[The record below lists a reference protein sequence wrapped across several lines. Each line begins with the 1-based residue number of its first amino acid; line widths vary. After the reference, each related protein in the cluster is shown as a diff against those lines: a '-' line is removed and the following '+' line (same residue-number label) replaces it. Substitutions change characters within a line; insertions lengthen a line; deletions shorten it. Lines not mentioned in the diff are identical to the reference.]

1 METTIFGPPG
11 TGKTTR
17 LINIVKDELD
27 RGTAPDKIAFMS
39 FSKKAAEEARE
50 RAAQSLGIDD
60 QQMIW
65 FRTLHSFA
73 FNVLGMNS
81 QKVLKGADYNKIGDL
96 LGLPMQ
102 STASLKSDEGI
113 LFSPGQ
119 ALGDQYHSIIQLARV
134 TGNSLED
141 QFNKQW
147 GNNRLHYQQLKLV
160 DQVITDYKKQTDKI
174 DFVDMIERFVV
185 RGECPLFDVL
195 IIDEA
200 QDLVPLQ
207 WRMVHEVIKP
217 NAKRV
222 YYAGDDDQC
231 IYSWMGVNV
240 SDFLNAS
247 EHKVVLDKSYRLPRQ
262 VYDLAD
268 SMVKGLDVRQQKVW
282 SPTDKTGS
290 VVWHHDILDVD
301 ITTGEWL
308 ILARTNNI
316 ANRIANMLKE
326 QGFLFWRDGGAGWS
340 VSSNVL
346 NGIEVWL
353 QLCKNQFVS
362 PKDLKILQKLL
373 HPSMITKS
381 GRRKLTNLDPEAVY
395 NLTDLQKLCGVTAT
409 VETPWYDA
417 LKVSENER
425 IYITSVRRRGES
437 ILSGK
442 PRIRISTIHKAKG
455 GEADNVL
462 LSLESSPVIK
472 RLGDSQEEIRTFYV
486 GMTRARKSLHIVDS
500 FSNYRFEL

>member
-1 METTIFGPPG
+1 
-11 TGKTTR
+11 
-17 LINIVKDELD
+17 
-27 RGTAPDKIAFMS
+27 
-39 FSKKAAEEARE
+39 
-50 RAAQSLGIDD
+50 
-60 QQMIW
+60 
-65 FRTLHSFA
+65 
-73 FNVLGMNS
+73 
-81 QKVLKGADYNKIGDL
+81 
-96 LGLPMQ
+96 
-102 STASLKSDEGI
+102 
-113 LFSPGQ
+113 
-119 ALGDQYHSIIQLARV
+119 
-134 TGNSLED
+134 
-141 QFNKQW
+141 
-147 GNNRLHYQQLKLV
+147 
-160 DQVITDYKKQTDKI
+160 
-174 DFVDMIERFVV
+174 MIERFVV

-268 SMVKGLDVRQQKVW
+268 SMVKGLDMRQQKVW

-486 GMTRARKSLHIVDS
+486 GMTRARESLHIVDS

>member
-17 LINIVKDELD
+17 LINIVRDELD
-27 RGTAPDKIAFMS
+27 RGTAPDRIAFMS

-81 QKVLKGADYNKIGDL
+81 QNVLKGHDYNKIGDL

-102 STASLKSDEGI
+102 STASLKSDEGV

-141 QFNKQW
+141 QFNKEW

-185 RGECPLFDVL
+185 RGDCPLFDVL

-207 WRMVHEVIKP
+207 WRMIHEVIK
-217 NAKRV
+217 
-222 YYAGDDDQC
+222 
-231 IYSWMGVNV
+231 
-240 SDFLNAS
+240 
-247 EHKVVLDKSYRLPRQ
+247 
-262 VYDLAD
+262 
-268 SMVKGLDVRQQKVW
+268 
-282 SPTDKTGS
+282 
-290 VVWHHDILDVD
+290 
-301 ITTGEWL
+301 
-308 ILARTNNI
+308 
-316 ANRIANMLKE
+316 
-326 QGFLFWRDGGAGWS
+326 
-340 VSSNVL
+340 
-346 NGIEVWL
+346 
-353 QLCKNQFVS
+353 
-362 PKDLKILQKLL
+362 
-373 HPSMITKS
+373 
-381 GRRKLTNLDPEAVY
+381 
-395 NLTDLQKLCGVTAT
+395 
-409 VETPWYDA
+409 
-417 LKVSENER
+417 
-425 IYITSVRRRGES
+425 
-437 ILSGK
+437 
-442 PRIRISTIHKAKG
+442 
-455 GEADNVL
+455 
-462 LSLESSPVIK
+462 
-472 RLGDSQEEIRTFYV
+472 
-486 GMTRARKSLHIVDS
+486 
-500 FSNYRFEL
+500 